1 MRQRNTRSTIRDVAE
16 AAGVS
21 VATVSYAFNKP
32 ERVAAVTRERVLA
45 TARALGYAGPDA
57 TARAL
62 RLGRPGMV
70 ALRGPGGAEGIL
82 ADPAATQVARGLAH
96 TLDRADIALIFGGE
110 PATPDGLVLF
120 RGQAGRDTCPAVAV
134 EPATADGKLPAVRSL
149 VENGAASAARHLAAL
164 GHDHLAVLA
173 WDGCGPRLDG
183 ARQGWG
189 QAGKLSILMAPGPGR
204 ADGEPTARAALA
216 LRPSPTAILALSDAL
231 AFEALDAAAHV
242 GRRVPQ
248 DLSVAG
254 VDDLPGADARGL
266 TTVFVPYRPLGEL
279 AGGTL
284 LSLLTGRT
292 LPEAPPLPSELVI
305 RATTGP
311 PPDRGLGRA

>member
-1 MRQRNTRSTIRDVAE
+1 VLQRNTRSTIRDVAA

-21 VATVSYAFNKP
+21 VATVSYAFNRP

-45 TARALGYAGPDA
+45 TARALGYTGPDA

-70 ALRGPGGAEGIL
+70 ALRGPGGAESIL

-120 RGQAGRDTCPAVAV
+120 RGDAGRDTCPAVTV
-134 EPATADGKLPAVRSL
+134 EPQDPEGELPAVRSL
-149 VENGAASAARHLAAL
+149 VADGAAGAARHLGGL
-164 GHDHLAVLA
+164 GHTHLAVLA

-183 ARQGWG
+183 ARRGWG
-189 QAGKLSILMAPGPGR
+189 DSGRLSILMAPGPGR
-204 ADGEPTARAALA
+204 RDGEPTARAALK
-216 LRPSPTAILALSDAL
+216 LRPAPTAILALSDAL
-231 AFEALDAAAHV
+231 AFEALDAAAHM

-284 LSLLTGRT
+284 LALLTNR
-292 LPEAPPLPSELVI
+292 PAPVAPPLPSELVI
-305 RATTGP
+305 RGTTAP
-311 PPDRGLGRA
+311 PPAPD

>member
-1 MRQRNTRSTIRDVAE
+1 MLEGNTRSTIRHVAE

-21 VATVSYAFNKP
+21 VATVSYAFNRP

-70 ALRGPGGAEGIL
+70 ALWGARGAEGIL

-96 TLDRADIALIFGGE
+96 TLDRAGVALIFGGD

-120 RGQAGRDTCPAVAV
+120 RGEAARDHRPVVAV
-134 EPATADGKLPAVRSL
+134 EPAAGGGDELPAVTSL
-149 VENGAASAARHLAAL
+149 VADGAASAARHLAAL
-164 GHDHLAVLA
+164 GHRHLAVLA
-173 WDGCGPRLDG
+173 WDGCGARLDG
-183 ARQGWG
+183 ARHGWAD
-189 QAGKLSILMAPGPGR
+189 AGRMTILMAPGPGR

-216 LRPSPTAILALSDAL
+216 LRPAASAVLALSDAL
-231 AFEALDAAAHV
+231 AFEALDAAAHM
-242 GRRVPQ
+242 GRRVPH
-248 DLSVAG
+248 DLSVVG

-284 LSLLTGRT
+284 LALLAGR
-292 LPEAPPLPSELVI
+292 PAPVAPPLPSELVI
-305 RATTGP
+305 RGTTAPAPADAAG
-311 PPDRGLGRA
+311 G